1 MLEKIKAKKEEFLNW
16 CLENPKKAMVCSTV
30 VGFIFGAFFTWK
42 NW

>member
-1 MLEKIKAKKEEFLNW
+1 MLEKIKAKKEEFVQGV
-16 CLENPKKAMVCSTV
+16 LENPKKSMVCSAV